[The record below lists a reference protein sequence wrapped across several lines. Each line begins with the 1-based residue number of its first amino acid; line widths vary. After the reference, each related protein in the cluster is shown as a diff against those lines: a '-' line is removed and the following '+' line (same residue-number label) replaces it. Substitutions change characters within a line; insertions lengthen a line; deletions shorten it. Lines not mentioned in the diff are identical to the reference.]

1 MQGIGGA
8 AASDVAQRL
17 LLQVQRVMQVYDVT
31 SGDPAKVGYLVRFRG
46 RLLIE
51 PGEAYDRL
59 EPAFAS
65 QGTTLL
71 FRSEGSDHLALALT
85 GRLQPRPSNPWV
97 NLFLLL
103 ATLFSVLLAGALYAY
118 NGPEI
123 TTINGMIRAMLESI
137 PQGIPFAFSL
147 LAILGA
153 HESGHYLA
161 ARFNKTAVTLPYFL
175 PFPGSTFGTL
185 GAFIQLKSP
194 PKNRR
199 VLLDIGLAGPLAG
212 MVVAVPV
219 LLIGLSLSKVT
230 PLPATPA
237 QAVGQG
243 LEGNSILYLAAK
255 FVVTGRLLPDPV
267 SYRGV
272 SPLVYWVR
280 YFFVGRPIPFG
291 AADVLLHPI
300 AWAGWAG
307 LLVTSLNLIPV
318 GQLDGGHLL
327 YVLLG
332 RRASRV
338 VPFVIVALVALG
350 LVWQGWWL
358 WAALIFFMGRSHA
371 EPLDEITPLDG
382 RRKALAV
389 LGLVLFLLVFTP
401 VPLQLMG

>member
-1 MQGIGGA
+1 MDGVGGVS
-8 AASDVAQRL
+8 ASDVAQRL
-17 LLQVQRVMQVYDVT
+17 LLPVQRVMQVYNVT
-31 SGDPAKVGYLVRFRG
+31 SGDPAKVGFLARFRG
-46 RLLIE
+46 RLLLE
-51 PGEAYDRL
+51 PTEAYDRL

-65 QGTTLL
+65 QGMTLL
-71 FRSEGSDHLALALT
+71 FRSEGGDHLAIALP
-85 GRLQPRPSNPWV
+85 GRIQPRPSNPWT
-97 NLFLLL
+97 NLLLFLG
-103 ATLFSVLLAGALYAY
+103 TLFSVLLAGALYSY
-118 NGPEI
+118 DGPEF
-123 TTINGMIRAMLESI
+123 TSINGMFLALLGAL

-161 ARFNKTAVTLPYFL
+161 ARFHKTAVTLPYFL

-199 VLLDIGLAGPLAG
+199 ALLDIGLAGPLAG
-212 MVVAVPV
+212 IIVAVPV
-219 LLIGLSLSKVT
+219 LLLGLYLSKIS

-237 QAVGQG
+237 VAVGQG
-243 LEGNSILYLAAK
+243 LEGNSVLYLAAK
-255 FVVTGRLLPDPV
+255 FVVTGRLLPEPV
-267 SYRGV
+267 SYGGV
-272 SPLVYWVR
+272 SPLVYWIR
-280 YFFVGRPIPFG
+280 YFFIGRPVPFG

-307 LLVTSLNLIPV
+307 LLVTSLNLIPA

-332 RRASRV
+332 RRATRV

-358 WAALIFFMGRSHA
+358 WAVLIFFMGRGHA

-382 RRKALAV
+382 RRKLLAV
-389 LGLVLFLLVFTP
+389 LGLILFLLVFTP